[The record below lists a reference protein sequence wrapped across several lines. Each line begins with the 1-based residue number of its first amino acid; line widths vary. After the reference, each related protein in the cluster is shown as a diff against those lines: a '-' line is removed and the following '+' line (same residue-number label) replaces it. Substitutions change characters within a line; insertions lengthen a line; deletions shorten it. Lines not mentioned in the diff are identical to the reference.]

1 MLIFGKAKGE
11 KYHSRTIEMATY
23 EYDDFRFVTEGI
35 LTDYRFKE
43 YHLATDE
50 KKSPGILHQL
60 IIHLLVNKTNLEIGD
75 LHVKMPVIP
84 SEYCLET
91 INCLDPVKGLRIT
104 GGFTSKVKDIAGGD
118 KGCNHL
124 VALLTS
130 MGPSIVQGYGA
141 YYDYKIPRF
150 IADNFEML
158 VNTCR
163 TWREG
168 GPLVNILREKIKAEH
183 ME

>member
-1 MLIFGKAKGE
+1 MLIFGKPRGE
-11 KYHSRTIEMATY
+11 KYHSRAIEMATY
-23 EYDDFRFVTEGI
+23 EYDDLRFVTEGI

-50 KKSPGILHQL
+50 KKSPGILHQM
-60 IIHLLVNKTNLEIGD
+60 IIQLLVNKTNLEIEN
-75 LHVKMPVIP
+75 LHVEMPVIP

-91 INCLDPVKGLRIT
+91 INSLDHVKGLRIT
-104 GGFTSKVKDIAGGD
+104 GGFTSKVKDIAGGV

-130 MGPSIVQGYGA
+130 MGPSIIQGIGA
-141 YYDYKIPRF
+141 YYDHKIPRF
-150 IADNFEML
+150 LPENFEII

-163 TWREG
+163 TWREE
-168 GPLVNILREKIKAEH
+168 GPMVNMLREKSKRNL
-183 ME
+183 